1 MSDPGC
7 IPRPTVDLGPYAGVE
22 LLGIFAAMAL
32 WGVTCM
38 QTFLYFFNIDPR
50 DTWKLKALV
59 IWLWLMDTG
68 HQALLISGNYKATV
82 SGDTLN
88 LGNNRVEYVIS
99 ILFTTMVSVPVQ
111 VFFAWRIWKL
121 GTVARYIFL
130 AILLPAIIF
139 QFVEGLLLLIY
150 NSQLSRPDEV
160 TAKLGLALI
169 IANLTVGAA
178 VDIVI
183 AAGLCTLLW
192 RTYLLN
198 GVTIKATSSMIHR
211 LILFS
216 VNTGLWT
223 ASFAIVTMA
232 MAAKYPSNYMYI
244 GFYFILSPLYCNM
257 FLANLNARAYIR
269 GGDIVANSDTREGM
283 IDFNKTVPSGFML
296 RELGSGLSS
305 NGRTEKTSTFDTKTG
320 AGTFVGVDK
329 REKQEASSTSI
340 PGEEK
345 HSPV

>member
-38 QTFLYFFNIDPR
+38 QTFLYFFNLDPR

-59 IWLWLMDTG
+59 IWLWYCD
-68 HQALLISGNYKATV
+68 LLFLSSDVRICHTDYKATV

-88 LGNNRVEYVIS
+88 LGNNR
-99 ILFTTMVSVPVQ
+99 TMVSVPVQ
-111 VFFAWRIWKL
+111 VFFAWRIWKPEPF
-121 GTVARYIFL
+121 AFQ
-130 AILLPAIIF
+130 LPAIIF

-269 GGDIVANSDTREGM
+269 GGDIVANSDTREGV

-305 NGRTEKTSTFDTKTG
+305 NGRTEMTSTFDTKTG